1 MFEHFDIFDKT
12 TYQMTDF
19 NTIKT
24 SLYIGHRSLSFF
36 VSIKYE
42 REIRSMNNLG

>member
-1 MFEHFDIFDKT
+1 MFEHFDIFGNT

-24 SLYIGHRSLSFF
+24 SLYIGHRSLSVF